1 MVRSVL
7 CFVLLLRLLPLASL
21 LLLLVL
27 LLLLLLF
34 HHHYQRHFPPA
45 CRRLCRFLRD
55 TAVVAA
61 DAVAGAAVAGCRRL
75 LLRKSFQRLKRRG
88 RFGFYLGPDETVGFI
103 LSPDS
108 AEHPLKGMTRRRT
121 GC

>member
-7 CFVLLLRLLPLASL
+7 CFGLLLRLLLLASL

-27 LLLLLLF
+27 LLLFF

-61 DAVAGAAVAGCRRL
+61 DVVAADATGATAAAGAPGVGAAVIAAAASL
-75 LLRKSFQRLKRRG
+75 LWRSFQRFNRRG
-88 RFGFYLGPDETVGFI
+88 RLGTYLGPDEKRW
-103 LSPDS
+103 LHLES
-108 AEHPLKGMTRRRT
+108 R
-121 GC
+121 